1 MSWTPLRRSLAGE
14 GAMVGADLTDANLY
28 GATLTEV
35 DLSDANLAGG
45 APRAGGPTHP
55 PTFYAPARLPCPL
68 TLPPRPPARCAPDQR
83 ATFRRRGRIPWP
95 LNLAQ
100 RSRLPPL

>member
-45 APRAGGPTHP
+45 NLRAVHLTNVQRFDAAAVFPG
-55 PTFYAPARLPCPL
+55 RLTWPSGRGC
-68 TLPPRPPARCAPDQR
+68 RHFDRYSSYD
-83 ATFRRRGRIPWP
+83 RGR
-95 LNLAQ
+95 A
-100 RSRLPPL
+100 